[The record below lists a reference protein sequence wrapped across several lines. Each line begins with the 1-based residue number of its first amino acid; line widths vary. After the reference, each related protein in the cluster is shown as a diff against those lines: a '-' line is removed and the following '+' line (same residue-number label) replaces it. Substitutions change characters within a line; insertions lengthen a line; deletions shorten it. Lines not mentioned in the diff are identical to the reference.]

1 MKETL
6 RGGWYCDV
14 GMNWEGLL
22 GRLLLGE
29 AAWAILGLV
38 WSGAVIAGDTADADD
53 LLLVAA
59 LDRR

>member
-1 MKETL
+1 
-6 RGGWYCDV
+6 
-14 GMNWEGLL
+14 MNWEGLL
-22 GRLLLGE
+22 GRLLLGG